1 MPKKMY
7 GKERFSVWYD
17 TPVTSMLNI
26 TYPIVQAGMAGG
38 VTTPQLVAS
47 VSNAGG
53 LGSLGAGYMTPEQ
66 MKKAISDIKLLT
78 PKPFAVNLFIP
89 EDDPS
94 SEESIANVQL
104 KLQGYA
110 DQLGISDQERK
121 RKSFLETQKE
131 YQEKL
136 QIIIDE
142 AVQVCSFTFG
152 VPSIEDVQ
160 RLKKEKMM
168 LVGTATTVK
177 EAIINEKRGVDLVVM
192 QGMEAGGHRGTF
204 TGDFQASLIG
214 STSLIPQT
222 VDAIQIP
229 VIAAGGIM
237 DGRGVLSMLALGAD
251 AVQMGTAF
259 VTCQESGANPIHQ
272 HAILTSTEDQTVVT
286 PVFSGKPARG
296 INNDFVGEMEGLNDL
311 PGYPTLNTLTKEV
324 RKQAA
329 IQKRPEWMSLWSGQS
344 PRLSTSKSAEQIID
358 HSVKQVTDIL
368 ERLTT

>member
-1 MPKKMY
+1 
-7 GKERFSVWYD
+7 
-17 TPVTSMLNI
+17 MLNI

-66 MKKAISDIKLLT
+66 MKMAISDINMLT
-78 PKPFAVNLFIP
+78 TKPFAVNLFVP

-94 SEESIANVQL
+94 SEESIANVQF
-104 KLQGYA
+104 KLQHYA
-110 DQLGISDQERK
+110 DELGITDKERK

-136 QIIIDE
+136 QILID
-142 AVQVCSFTFG
+142 VGVPVISFTFG

-160 RLKKEKMM
+160 RLGKEKMIVM
-168 LVGTATTVK
+168 GTATTVK
-177 EAIINEKRGVDLVVM
+177 EAIIIEKSGMDLVVM

-214 STSLIPQT
+214 SASLIPQT

-259 VTCQESGANPIHQ
+259 VTCQESGAHPVHQ

-296 INNDFVGEMEGLNDL
+296 ITNDFVTEMAGLKNL

-344 PRLSTSKSAEQIID
+344 PRLSTSKSAQEIIH